1 MEAGRAELQSQQR
14 PGQTLPAGLLLY
26 VTVFM
31 GDDLRVSS
39 CPYSWVHGVLKR
51 SDAARDRSD
60 EGHDHDDED
69 EEEEKKHTLHSM
81 VAILIFF
88 P

>member
-1 MEAGRAELQSQQR
+1 M
-14 PGQTLPAGLLLY
+14 
-26 VTVFM
+26 
-31 GDDLRVSS
+31 
-39 CPYSWVHGVLKR
+39 LKR
-51 SDAARDRSD
+51 SDAARGGADRSD

-69 EEEEKKHTLHSM
+69 EEEEKEHTLHSM